1 MTLSGR
7 NNLFKAGIVL
17 ASLCVLWMII
27 ASIVVIPAYSLI
39 DTENVRRS
47 EGLIQ
52 IFIGQFL
59 KINFYAVHMSLAEAI
74 LYALISL
81 ILIYHFFEQTHA
93 PEILFIAAFVV
104 SLAFEAARLI
114 LPLHWIYDIPSLYL
128 LMASRVLLFGRYFGT
143 FSLFAASVCASGL
156 DVQKTRNSILVILGA
171 TLIISL
177 GVPIDTQTW
186 DSSLSMVNGYTSMF
200 RLIEAGTFLTT
211 LISFFIAAYSR
222 GSREY
227 ALIGVG
233 AFLSLLG
240 RTLLLEGDTW
250 ISPILGILLLSAGTW
265 FICIKLH
272 KVYLWL

>member
-1 MTLSGR
+1 
-7 NNLFKAGIVL
+7 
-17 ASLCVLWMII
+17 MII
-27 ASIVVIPAYSLI
+27 ASIVVIPAYSLM
-39 DTENVRRS
+39 DTENIRRS

-52 IFIGQFL
+52 VFIGQFL
-59 KINFYAVHMSLAEAI
+59 KTNFYAVHISLVEAV

-81 ILIYHFFEQTHA
+81 ILIYHFFEQTQA
-93 PEILFIAAFVV
+93 PEIMFIASFVV

-114 LPLHWIYDIPSLYL
+114 LPLHWIYHIPSLYL

-143 FSLFAASVCASGL
+143 FSLFTASVYAAGL

-171 TLIISL
+171 TLIITL

-186 DSSLSMVNGYTSMF
+186 DSSMSMVNGYTSMF
-200 RLIEAGTFLTT
+200 RLIETSAFLIT

-227 ALIGVG
+227 ALIGAG

-265 FICIKLH
+265 FICTKLH